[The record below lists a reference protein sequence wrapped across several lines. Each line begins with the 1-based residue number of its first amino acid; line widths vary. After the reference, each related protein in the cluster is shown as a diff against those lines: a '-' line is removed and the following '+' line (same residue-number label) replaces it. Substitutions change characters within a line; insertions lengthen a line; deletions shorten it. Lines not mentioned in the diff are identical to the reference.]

1 MQLYGSEEKLVLMQF
16 NRTHNIED
24 VKSDMK
30 GQEVIIGGWIE
41 DLRKLGKMTF
51 LTVRDVTGLAQVIV
65 KEESSKNIEGVTRQS
80 VIRVQGKV
88 QETKARDF
96 EWEIKADQIEVLANA
111 KHPLPIDPIGR
122 LESNIDNR
130 LNARALDMRN
140 QRTASIFKI
149 RHHVLAAIRKTFSE
163 KKFIEINTPKLIG
176 SASEGGANLFSLEY
190 FGKQAYLAQSP
201 QLYKEQMTIG
211 LERVYEIAS
220 FYRAEKSHTGRHL
233 SEFTSVDIEAA
244 FMDYTDVMEVL
255 ESLVVEVYKYISE
268 KCKEEQKTI
277 GITIKVPSSP
287 FDRVTYSEILKEL
300 NDEGEKLEFGDDL
313 LDSHLRIVGKKHP
326 GFFFITDW
334 PMKLKPF
341 YIREKEEEPTISRSF
356 DLQFGYLE
364 LSSGGTRL
372 HDPEK
377 IKLRLKEQGLDPS
390 QFENH
395 LQAFDWGMP
404 PHAGWGLGLER
415 LLTTLIGIDNVR
427 EVILYPRDPD
437 RLTP

>member
-1 MQLYGSEEKLVLMQF
+1 MQF

-24 VKSDMK
+24 LNSGMV
-30 GQEVIIGGWIE
+30 GQKVIFGGWIE
-41 DLRKLGKMTF
+41 DLRKMGKMTF
-51 LTVRDVTGLAQVIV
+51 LTVRDVTGLTQVIV
-65 KEESSKNIEGVTRQS
+65 KDDDVNKEVEGITRQS
-80 VIRVQGKV
+80 VIRVEGVV

-96 EWEIKADQIEVLANA
+96 ECEVKAEKINVLAKA
-111 KHPLPIDPIGR
+111 VHPLPIDPIGR

-140 QRTASIFKI
+140 QKTASIFKI
-149 RHHVLAAIRKTFSE
+149 RHHVLASLRKTFAE
-163 KKFIEINTPKLIG
+163 KKFIEITTPKLIG
-176 SASEGGANLFSLEY
+176 SASEGGANLFSLPY
-190 FGKQAYLAQSP
+190 FDKQAYLAQSP

-233 SEFTSVDIEAA
+233 SEFTSIDIEAA
-244 FMDYTDVMEVL
+244 FMDYTDVMDIL
-255 ESLVVEVYKYISE
+255 ESLVVDVYKYIAE
-268 KCKEEQKTI
+268 NCKKEQETL
-277 GITIKVPSSP
+277 GIEIKVPSTP
-287 FDRVTYSEILKEL
+287 FERITYSQVLEELKAE
-300 NDEGEKLEFGDDL
+300 DEDLKFGDDL

-326 GFFFITDW
+326 GFFFLTEW

-341 YIREKEEEPTISRSF
+341 YIREKDDNPDISRSF
-356 DLQFGYLE
+356 DLQFGFLE

-372 HDPEK
+372 HDPKK
-377 IKLRLKEQGLDPS
+377 IKERLKEQGLDPT

-404 PHAGWGLGLER
+404 PHAGWGMGLER
-415 LLTTLIGIDNVR
+415 LLTTLMGIDNVR